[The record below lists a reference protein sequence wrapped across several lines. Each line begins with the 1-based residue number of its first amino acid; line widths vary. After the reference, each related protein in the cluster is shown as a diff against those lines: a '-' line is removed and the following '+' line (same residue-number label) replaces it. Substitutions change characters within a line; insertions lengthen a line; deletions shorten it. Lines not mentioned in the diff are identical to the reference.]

1 MMALQM
7 CVRTNVSLAWL
18 GGVFLSDSL
27 VWLDGSP
34 TDFTAWLPGQP
45 DSHQL
50 EDCVGLGQSWDTGP
64 AWDDLDCR
72 EHLRTS
78 CVCRKYYNGLRAVSN

>member
-1 MMALQM
+1 MFG
-7 CVRTNVSLAWL
+7 RTNVSLAWL
-18 GGVFLSDSL
+18 GGVFLGESL
-27 VWLDGSP
+27 VWLDGTP

-50 EDCVGLGQSWDTGP
+50 EDCVGLGQSWDMGP

-72 EHLRTS
+72 EHLGTS